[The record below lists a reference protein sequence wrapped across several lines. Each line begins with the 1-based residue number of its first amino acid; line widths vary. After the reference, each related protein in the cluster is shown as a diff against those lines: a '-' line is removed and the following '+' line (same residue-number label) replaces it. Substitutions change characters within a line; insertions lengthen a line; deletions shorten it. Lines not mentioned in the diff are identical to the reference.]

1 MTSTE
6 YTFDIVAVATFH
18 IGAPDYPTARR
29 AAEGLVEFN
38 VRDNTV
44 SEGHDDPPGLV
55 YSLTY
60 VTPRGKASFVESDP
74 DDASVPAED
83 YQTFTEPLLDV
94 QDSLREALG
103 EADAALG
110 GDSNDAEH
118 DALASVRET
127 IAAILGVDYD
137 APSPD
142 YDEDAPRP
150 DDDGF
155 VSLDR
160 NGYHVSLAASHRGV
174 YPTREIAVYELARAM
189 AGDEEFTSAWVTGE
203 HGPALES
210 IDNEICA
217 YYQFTGSEGTLRP
230 LPGVRFEPGDL
241 VTVDND
247 DWKSWVVAADYGHLG
262 LILHTKGDSSV
273 TIRTRTELVH
283 PRTPDEGE

>member
-6 YTFDIVAVATFH
+6 YTFDIVAVATFR

-29 AAEGLVEFN
+29 AAEELMEFN

-127 IAAILGVDYD
+127 IAAILGVDTP

-142 YDEDAPRP
+142 YDEDVPRP

-160 NGYHVSLAASHRGV
+160 DGYHVSLAASHRGV
-174 YPTREIAVYELARAM
+174 YPTREIAVYELARNM
-189 AGDEEFTSAWVTGE
+189 ASMGHFPPAWIEGE
-203 HGPALES
+203 HGPAAES
-210 IDNEICA
+210 IDDEVRAFHDENGD
-217 YYQFTGSEGTLRP
+217 QVKP

-247 DWKSWVVAADYGHLG
+247 DWKSWVVTADYGHLG
-262 LILHTKGDSSV
+262 LILHTEGDPSV

-283 PRTPDEGE
+283 PRTPDEEE